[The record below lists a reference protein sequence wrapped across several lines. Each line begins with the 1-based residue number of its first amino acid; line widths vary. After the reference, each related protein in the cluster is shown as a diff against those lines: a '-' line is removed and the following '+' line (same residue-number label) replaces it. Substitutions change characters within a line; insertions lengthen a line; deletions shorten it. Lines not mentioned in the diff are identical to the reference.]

1 MSAELARIAGD
12 KDKPVAPLRNIAIIT
27 RMNADCAIKMTEKEI
42 DNLKAWKRWGA
53 LMKMLRAIHREIE
66 PLKKERREAEA
77 SL

>member
-1 MSAELARIAGD
+1 
-12 KDKPVAPLRNIAIIT
+12 
-27 RMNADCAIKMTEKEI
+27 MNADCAMKMTEKEI

-53 LMKMLRAIHREIE
+53 LMKMLRAIPREIE

>member
-42 DNLKAWKRWGA
+42 ANLKAWKRWGIM
-53 LMKMLRAIHREIE
+53 MKMLRAIHAEIE
-66 PLKKERREAEA
+66 PLKQERRDAFD

>member
-1 MSAELARIAGD
+1 MGLRASQTFRKIT
-12 KDKPVAPLRNIAIIT
+12 VAHLRNIAIIY
-27 RMNADCAIKMTEKEI
+27 RMNADCAMKLTEKEI

-66 PLKKERREAEA
+66 PRKQERRNAFD

>member
-1 MSAELARIAGD
+1 MGLRASQTFRKIT
-12 KDKPVAPLRNIAIIT
+12 VAPLRNIAIIY
-27 RMNADCAIKMTEKEI
+27 RMNADCAMKLTEKEI

-66 PLKKERREAEA
+66 PRKQERRNAFD